1 VLETAA
7 TADPKMRARWLNPT
21 GGWMAGDL
29 YSLPFLLPATPTLD
43 HRRDRF
49 SWQGTLNKGRS
60 AIVMRNASPLMA
72 DPLNSQ

>member
-1 VLETAA
+1 
-7 TADPKMRARWLNPT
+7 
-21 GGWMAGDL
+21 MAGDL
-29 YSLPFLLPATPTLD
+29 YGLPLFLPATPTLD